1 MKKRLFLVGG
11 GGFIGKNL
19 VRYMVNDYD
28 ITVYDKYIDTEYF
41 ATYPQVKTKEID
53 LIRERIPYEVL
64 LIAESIISNRIIIR
78 FRVYK
83 QENK

>member
-53 LIRERIPYEVL
+53 LIRERIPY
-64 LIAESIISNRIIIR
+64 
-78 FRVYK
+78 
-83 QENK
+83 